1 MKAIEKAGFAFCD
14 MIEDAFSNPKL
25 SRAAFVDLTPL
36 ILEAVIYLENIPESE
51 YSAKLLE
58 RLTDITNFDN
68 LSDIQQ
74 GNYSKPDRSEDI
86 PPQETISLGENV
98 VAFPKFRV

>member
-1 MKAIEKAGFAFCD
+1 M
-14 MIEDAFSNPKL
+14 
-25 SRAAFVDLTPL
+25 
-36 ILEAVIYLENIPESE
+36 YLENIPESE

-68 LSDIQQ
+68 LSNIQQ
-74 GNYSKPDRSEDI
+74 GNYSKPDRSEDT
-86 PPQETISLGENV
+86 PPQETLSLGENV